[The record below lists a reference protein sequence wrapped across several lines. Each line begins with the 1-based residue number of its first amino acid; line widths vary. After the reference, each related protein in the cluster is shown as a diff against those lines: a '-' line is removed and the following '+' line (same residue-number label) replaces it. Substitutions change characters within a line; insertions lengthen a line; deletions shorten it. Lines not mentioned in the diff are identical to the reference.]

1 LSMVVLPELL
11 RDVISGLVVP
21 PTFTIDY
28 APDLPTIVT
37 NATALE
43 QVLTNLI
50 ANAIKHHDR
59 QNGRVE
65 IRVVPEDDLYR
76 FEIVDDGPGIPAEYH
91 QKMFE
96 IFKTFSKATTADS
109 TGIGLAIVKKL
120 IELQGGKI
128 MLDSALGKG
137 TTFSFTWPLSSDIEP
152 ST

>member
-1 LSMVVLPELL
+1 VLLSELV
-11 RDVISGLVVP
+11 RDVICGLVVP
-21 PTFTIDY
+21 PTFTIDF

-50 ANAIKHHDR
+50 GNAIKHHDR
-59 QNGRVE
+59 QNGLVE
-65 IRVVPEDDLYR
+65 IRVAIEGDLYR
-76 FEIVDDGPGIPAEYH
+76 FDIVDDGPGIPTEYH

-96 IFKTFSKATTADS
+96 IFKTFSKATTVDS

-120 IELQGGKI
+120 VELQGGSI
-128 MLDSALGKG
+128 ALDSLLGKG
-137 TTFSFTWPLSSDIEP
+137 ATFSFTWPLSSDIEP